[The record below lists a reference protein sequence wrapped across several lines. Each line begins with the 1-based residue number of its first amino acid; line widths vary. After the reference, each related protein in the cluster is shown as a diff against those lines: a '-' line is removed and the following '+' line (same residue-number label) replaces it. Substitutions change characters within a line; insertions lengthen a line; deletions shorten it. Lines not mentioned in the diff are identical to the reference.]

1 LVSTSDYLELRLK
14 DLLEEVASPDL
25 APGGGFIAAIAVSM
39 AAGLVAMAARR
50 SRDHWP
56 EAGGAVAQADAL
68 RLRVAPL
75 AQLNAEAYVN
85 AVAALRQENSDAEP
99 EARDEAIARA
109 LSRAA
114 GIPLQICEA
123 ASDVSTLAAA
133 VAEHGEPN
141 LRADAA
147 TAALLSEAGARAAAT
162 LVEINLAT
170 TSEDERVTRA
180 RELVAAASSACE
192 RALAAVA

>member
-1 LVSTSDYLELRLK
+1 LASTGDYLELRLR
-14 DLLEEVASPDL
+14 DLLDEVASPDL
-25 APGGGFIAAIAVSM
+25 GPGGGFVAAIAVSM
-39 AAGLVAMAARR
+39 AAGLVAMVARR

-56 EAGGAVAQADAL
+56 DAGGAVAQADAL

-75 AQLNAEAYVN
+75 AQLNAEAYLN
-85 AVAALRQENSDAEP
+85 AVAALRQEASTEP

-114 GIPLQICEA
+114 GIPLQIGEA

-147 TAALLSEAGARAAAT
+147 AAALLSEAGARAAAT

-180 RELVAAASSACE
+180 RELVAAASSARE

>member
-1 LVSTSDYLELRLK
+1 MK
-14 DLLEEVASPDL
+14 DLLEEVASSDL
-25 APGGGFIAAIAVSM
+25 APGGGFVAAIAVSM

-56 EAGGAVAQADAL
+56 EAEGAAAQAEAL

-75 AQLNAEAYVN
+75 AELNAEAYVS
-85 AVAALRQENSDAEP
+85 AVATLREKSSDEP

-114 GIPLQICEA
+114 GIPLQIGEA
-123 ASDVSTLAAA
+123 ASDVSILAAA

-162 LVEINLAT
+162 LVEINLTT
-170 TSEDERVTRA
+170 TSEDERVARA
-180 RELVAAASSACE
+180 RALAAAASTACE
-192 RALAAVA
+192 RALSAVA

>member
-1 LVSTSDYLELRLK
+1 
-14 DLLEEVASPDL
+14 
-25 APGGGFIAAIAVSM
+25 
-39 AAGLVAMAARR
+39 MAARL

-56 EAGGAVAQADAL
+56 EAGGAVAQAEAL

-75 AQLNAEAYVN
+75 AELNAEAYVN
-85 AVAALRQENSDAEP
+85 AVAALREKGSGEP

-114 GIPLQICEA
+114 GIPLQIAEA
-123 ASDVSTLAAA
+123 ASDVSALAAA

-170 TSEDERVTRA
+170 TSDDERVARA
-180 RELVAAASSACE
+180 RELVAAAATARE
-192 RALAAVA
+192 QALAAVA

>member
-1 LVSTSDYLELRLK
+1 LVSTGDYLELRLK
-14 DLLEEVASPDL
+14 DLLDEVASPDL
-25 APGGGFIAAIAVSM
+25 APGGGFVAAIAVAL

-56 EAGGAVAQADAL
+56 DAGGAVAQADAL

-75 AQLNAEAYVN
+75 AQQNAEAYVD
-85 AVAALRQENSDAEP
+85 AVAALRQEGSAEP

-109 LSRAA
+109 LARAA
-114 GIPLQICEA
+114 GIPLQIGEA

-170 TSEDERVTRA
+170 TSEDERVTKA

>member
-1 LVSTSDYLELRLK
+1 VASTSGYLELRLK
-14 DLLEEVASPDL
+14 DFLEEVASSDL
-25 APGGGFIAAIAVSM
+25 APGAGFVAAIAVSM
-39 AAGLVAMAARR
+39 AAGLVAMAARL

-56 EAGGAVAQADAL
+56 EAGGAVAQAEAL

-75 AQLNAEAYVN
+75 AELNAEAYVN
-85 AVAALRQENSDAEP
+85 AVAALREKGSGEP

-114 GIPLQICEA
+114 GIPLQIAEA
-123 ASDVSTLAAA
+123 ASDVSALAAA

-170 TSEDERVTRA
+170 TSDDERVARA
-180 RELVAAASSACE
+180 RELVAAAATARE
-192 RALAAVA
+192 QALAAVA